1 MGGLDGGVHLGFR
14 ILDLPGQIASD
25 LIGLLVDGR
34 DIGFQLGCSGLE
46 IGSDL
51 VGLGVDRLRLLARVI
66 DARLRVPADLLAL
79 GDRLVGLRHGL
90 VGGLLRILRGLVDAA
105 RVHERQLIT
114 ILVDAIR
121 AILRAIA
128 NDDVRAARAGNAH
141 GAHLVGL
148 LGQGEAHG
156 LHAQAQAE
164 RRIVWI

>member
-1 MGGLDGGVHLGFR
+1 M
-14 ILDLPGQIASD
+14 
-25 LIGLLVDGR
+25 
-34 DIGFQLGCSGLE
+34 GCSGLE

-51 VGLGVDRLRLLARVI
+51 IGLGVGRLCLLARVV

-90 VGGLLRILRGLVDAA
+90 VGGLLRVLRGHGDAA

-128 NDDVRAARAGNAH
+128 NDDVRAARAGDAH

-164 RRIVWI
+164 RRIVWIQFHMRGHCHLQNVRPWDPPWRRKSSSLCPIGRRSSA